1 MLQRFYNSGC
11 CTEPSDAEKRHQSR
25 FHKSPGSRNI
35 PSAPDRR
42 VSWSSAVYCRSPP
55 EGTVG
60 NFSRLSRLHVLTK
73 KEGVS
78 LKSKSLC
85 WQNLSSPDED
95 VDMDVDIRVAPG
107 TYAITA
113 SVADSEQQTVLVSL
127 KAGES
132 FKVQFNF

>member
-1 MLQRFYNSGC
+1 MK
-11 CTEPSDAEKRHQSR
+11 P
-25 FHKSPGSRNI
+25 
-35 PSAPDRR
+35 
-42 VSWSSAVYCRSPP
+42 
-55 EGTVG
+55 
-60 NFSRLSRLHVLTK
+60 
-73 KEGVS
+73 
-78 LKSKSLC
+78 KSLC